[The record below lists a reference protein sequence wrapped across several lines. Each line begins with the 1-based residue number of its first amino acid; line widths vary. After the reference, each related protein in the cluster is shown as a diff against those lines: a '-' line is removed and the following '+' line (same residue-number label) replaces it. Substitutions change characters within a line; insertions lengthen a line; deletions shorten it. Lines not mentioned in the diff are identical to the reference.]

1 MRKVI
6 VNEFMSLDG
15 VTQAPGGVDE
25 DTSGGFEH
33 GGWHLRYFD
42 DVSRQRVL
50 EGIVEAGGFLL
61 GRRTYEIFAA
71 YWPNASE
78 EEQVI
83 AEPLN
88 TKPKHVVST
97 TLREPLEWQNA
108 TLLQG
113 DVAEAV
119 AALRQDDGADLHV
132 IGSTE
137 LVRALI
143 EHSLIDE
150 LRLTIDPVV
159 LGGGK
164 RIFRDD
170 GVLRPLRLVDAEVT
184 STGRS
189 SRPTL
194 RPHEGTLAL
203 AKLIYSAIASLDGY
217 IEDEDGE
224 FDWAEPDRELHTF
237 INDLERR
244 VGTYLYGRRLYEV
257 MAAWETM
264 PLAEQPRFMRDFAQV
279 WRAAEKIVYSKTL
292 EAVSTARTRIERDFD
307 AQAVRQLKAEAQC
320 DLMLGGPALASE
332 AFKAGLVD
340 ECHLFL
346 APILVGGGKRSLPDD
361 VRLKLE
367 LLDERR
373 FGNGMVYLRYRTALT
388 AS

>member
-15 VTQAPGGVDE
+15 VAQAPGGVDE

-78 EEQVI
+78 EQQVI

-113 DVAEAV
+113 DVAVAV

-184 STGRS
+184 STGAI
-189 SRPTL
+189 
-194 RPHEGTLAL
+194 LA
-203 AKLIYSAIASLDGY
+203 
-217 IEDEDGE
+217 
-224 FDWAEPDRELHTF
+224 
-237 INDLERR
+237 
-244 VGTYLYGRRLYEV
+244 TY
-257 MAAWETM
+257 A
-264 PLAEQPRFMRDFAQV
+264 
-279 WRAAEKIVYSKTL
+279 
-292 EAVSTARTRIERDFD
+292 
-307 AQAVRQLKAEAQC
+307 
-320 DLMLGGPALASE
+320 PA
-332 AFKAGLVD
+332 
-340 ECHLFL
+340 
-346 APILVGGGKRSLPDD
+346 P
-361 VRLKLE
+361 
-367 LLDERR
+367 
-373 FGNGMVYLRYRTALT
+373 
-388 AS
+388 